1 VNRGVSTAE
10 KKVKGRKRHI
20 VAGITGNLL
29 AVSVHAANIHDTKS
43 GINPAKKAYAK
54 YMSIQR
60 FCGDEGYRK
69 SFEEAALKQL
79 GVGVDITKRIKAEFE
94 VLPLRRGVERTFNR
108 ANRRLSK
115 DYEIKTEHEENM
127 FMISHFHTL
136 LKRF

>member
-1 VNRGVSTAE
+1 MRLINARLFYGTLIRPPHHTVFLPPYGIIDSQSAKTTLACEQRGFDGG

-20 VAGITGNLL
+20 LAGITGNLL

-43 GINPAKKAYAK
+43 GINPVKKAYAK

-69 SFEEAALKQL
+69 SFEEEALKQL

-94 VLPLRRGVERTFNR
+94 VLPLRR
-108 ANRRLSK
+108 
-115 DYEIKTEHEENM
+115 
-127 FMISHFHTL
+127 
-136 LKRF
+136 